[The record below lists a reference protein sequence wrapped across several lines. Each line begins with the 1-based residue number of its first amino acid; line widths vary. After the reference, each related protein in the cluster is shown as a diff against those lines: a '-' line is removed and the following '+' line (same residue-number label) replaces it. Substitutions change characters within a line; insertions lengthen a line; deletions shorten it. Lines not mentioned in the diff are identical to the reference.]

1 VKALIIIAVLLG
13 TASLQACG
21 GADDT
26 AGEAGAQQPG
36 QGGGNSAR
44 DFDNLNIC
52 ELIPGSAV
60 ADALGGTLN
69 DPAPFPTTVAGLGT
83 QCLYTVAIDGAN
95 VDARISMSPPQY
107 WLPDEDGRMLS
118 GLGDEAYTT
127 ETDLGVN
134 GTAYDIYLLVRGDAE
149 VSVTSNTFE
158 RAELLARLALD
169 HM

>member
-1 VKALIIIAVLLG
+1 
-13 TASLQACG
+13 
-21 GADDT
+21 
-26 AGEAGAQQPG
+26 
-36 QGGGNSAR
+36 
-44 DFDNLNIC
+44 
-52 ELIPGSAV
+52 
-60 ADALGGTLN
+60 
-69 DPAPFPTTVAGLGT
+69 
-83 QCLYTVAIDGAN
+83 
-95 VDARISMSPPQY
+95 
-107 WLPDEDGRMLS
+107 MLS